1 MPSDFPLQFDQP
13 IWLFLLLLIVPVF
26 LMSRRSIGGLSR
38 TKAYV
43 TFMVRVI
50 VIALLTMALSHP
62 RWEKRGEGL
71 TVTVLLDRSQSIPLP
86 LKKHSVDFL
95 RKAAEAKDNREDR
108 VAVIT
113 LAKDTAI
120 AALPDQ
126 YSAVTAGQEPADLSA
141 TNLAAA
147 VDLALAIMP
156 PDTANRIVL
165 ASDGNETV
173 ESVLAAAEIAQ
184 ANDIPIDVL
193 LLEYEHA
200 NEVIFERI
208 VAPARA
214 RQGQSA
220 SIKLVLRS
228 QAEAAGTVL
237 LSMNGAPLDLNG
249 DEQGTGLRVE
259 LEPGVKV
266 IPVTISLDEPGP
278 QRFNAV
284 FEPDA
289 GADMIDRNNAAVA
302 VTFVGGEGKVL
313 VIDEGAGEADYLI
326 EALQQSDINVEQ
338 EGPDGLTGGLVYLSG
353 FDAVVLVNVARW
365 ALDDEQDRMLHA
377 YVHDLGGGL
386 VMIGGIESFGAGGWI
401 DSEVAEVLPVKLDP
415 PQTRQMPRGALALV
429 MHSCEMPQGNYWG
442 EKVAISAIEA
452 LSRLDYVGII
462 EFNWNRPQIGGLNAS
477 WAFELQVAGDKR
489 AAIAAAK
496 QMVVGDMPAFEDS
509 MQLALNGLKT
519 VRAGQKHVIIIS
531 DGDPSPPSDKLLK
544 AYVDAKI
551 TVTCVRVA
559 GHGPVAT
566 MKVVAAK
573 TGGRYYDV
581 KNPKDLPKIFI
592 KEAQLVSRSLIQEDL
607 YQPRVVSRLPG
618 PTEGFIAVPSID
630 GYVLTAPRDG
640 LSQIPIVVPTQEGND
655 PLHAHWNYGLGKSI
669 AYTSDLTGLW
679 GSRWVSWSEFRGFWE
694 QSIRWVMR
702 PSSPANMTVNTR
714 LEGDIAVVEVEAL
727 EADASFMNFLRT
739 SAVVLAPDSTAQ
751 PLALQQTGP
760 GRYRGEFRTHDAGAY
775 LVNVSYAG
783 GSPESPMQGNLQAA
797 VCVPYSREFRAVKH
811 NAALLRELAE
821 RTGGRVLAGGSPE
834 LVDLFNREGLEV
846 PKSHKSVWDLLAI
859 LAAALFVFDVAAR
872 RVSVDPRWAA
882 AVAARAMGRRAEATT
897 ESVAAW
903 KRSRARVAHRTE
915 AEPAAERAGAKAR
928 FEADEADAKVSIDV
942 AADAGRA
949 AGDRP
954 ARVTRRP
961 DRPQEPAEDEGDYT
975 SRLLAAKRRARDQ
988 TEGSDAGGDDA

>member
-1 MPSDFPLQFDQP
+1 MPSEIPLQFDQP
-13 IWLFLLLLIVPVF
+13 IWLLLLVLIVPVF

-38 TKAYV
+38 TKVYV
-43 TFMVRVI
+43 TFAVRVI

-95 RKAAEAKDNREDR
+95 RRAAEAKDNREDR

-113 LAKDTAI
+113 LGKDASI

-126 YSAVTAGQEPADLSA
+126 YSAVTPGQEPADLSA

-147 VDLALAIMP
+147 VRLALAIMP
-156 PDTANRIVL
+156 DDTANRIVL

-184 ANDIPIDVL
+184 AQDIPIDVL

-200 NEVIFERI
+200 NEVIFDRI

-214 RQGQSA
+214 RQGQSV
-220 SIKLVLRS
+220 SVKLVLRS
-228 QAEAAGTVL
+228 QAVATGTVL
-237 LSMNGAPLDLNG
+237 LSMNDAPLDLNG
-249 DEQGTGLRVE
+249 DELGTGLRVA

-289 GADMIDRNNAAVA
+289 GVDMIDRNNTAVA

-313 VIDEGAGEADYLI
+313 VVDDNSGESDYLVA
-326 EALQQSDINVEQ
+326 ALRQSDITVEQ
-338 EGPDGLTGGLVYLSG
+338 HPPGGLTGGLVYLSG
-353 FDAVVLVNVARW
+353 FDAVVLVNLPRW

-429 MHSCEMPQGNYWG
+429 MHSTEMPQGNYWG
-442 EKVAISAIEA
+442 EKVAIAAIEA
-452 LSRLDYVGII
+452 LSRLDYIGII
-462 EFNWNRPQIGGLNAS
+462 EFNWNVRQTDGLNSS
-477 WAFELQVAGDKR
+477 WAFKMQPAGDKK

-496 QMVVGDMPAFEDS
+496 QMIMGDMPSFEDS
-509 MQLALNGLKT
+509 MQLALNGLQT
-519 VRAGQKHVIIIS
+519 VGAGQKHVIIIS
-531 DGDPSPPSDKLLK
+531 DGDPSPPSDKLIK
-544 AYVDAKI
+544 AYIDAKI

-559 GHGPVAT
+559 GHGPVAA
-566 MKVVAAK
+566 MRVVATK
-573 TGGRYYDV
+573 TGGRYYDI

-618 PTEGFIAVPSID
+618 PTEGFAVVPSID

-640 LSQIPIVVPTQEGND
+640 LSQIPIVVPTEEGND
-655 PLHAHWNYGLGKSI
+655 PLLAHWNYGLGKSI
-669 AYTSDLTGLW
+669 AYTSDLTGRW
-679 GSRWVSWSEFRGFWE
+679 GSRWASWSEFRGFWE

-702 PSSPANMTVNTR
+702 PSSPTNMTLNTR

-739 SAVVLAPDSTAQ
+739 RAVVLAPDGTAQ
-751 PLALQQTGP
+751 PLDLQQTGP
-760 GRYRGEFRTHDAGAY
+760 GRYRGEFLTDAAGAY

-783 GSPESPMQGNLQAA
+783 GSPESPIRGNLQAA
-797 VCVPYSREFRAVKH
+797 VCVPYSREFRAIKH
-811 NAALLRELAE
+811 NAALLEELAV
-821 RTGGRVLAGGSPE
+821 RTGGRVLTGTDPE

-846 PKSHKSVWDLLAI
+846 PKSHKSIWDLLVI

-872 RVSVDPRWAA
+872 RVSVDPRRVAA
-882 AVAARAMGRRAEATT
+882 MAARAMGRRAEATT

-903 KRSRARVAHRTE
+903 KRTRARVAHRVE
-915 AEPAAERAGAKAR
+915 ASAAATRAEAKAR
-928 FEADEADAKVSIDV
+928 FEADEADVKVSIDV
-942 AADAGRA
+942 AADTAKA
-949 AGDRP
+949 VSDRP
-954 ARVTRRP
+954 APVKRRP
-961 DRPQEPAEDEGDYT
+961 DRPQEAAEDKGDYT
-975 SRLLAAKRRARDQ
+975 ARLLAAKRRARGQ
-988 TEGSDAGGDDA
+988 TEGADDGGDDA